1 MDSTRSGE
9 DLGQSARRLK
19 GWETPLALQQRNRPI
34 QENVGLG
41 GNLMEFLLWSIIGG
55 LVGTAL
61 MDIVGSLAE
70 QLKIT
75 SRGS

>member
-1 MDSTRSGE
+1 
-9 DLGQSARRLK
+9 
-19 GWETPLALQQRNRPI
+19 
-34 QENVGLG
+34 
-41 GNLMEFLLWSIIGG
+41 MEFLLWSIIGG

-70 QLKIT
+70 QWKIT